1 MSRGIDVVRLA
12 DRADRSR
19 PVSVVALAIATALL
33 CLSLPGCQSSTGSDL
48 VRTDDGFQVTESGS
62 LRLGARSRFRAA
74 LESMAADDLEEA
86 ITALEASAEE
96 APDHAA
102 PRVNLALAL
111 LRAERLD
118 EAEEVLRETVQAHPK
133 HPVAHNELGI
143 VYRRLGRFDAAR
155 ESYERAISLYGD
167 FHVAHRN
174 LGVLCD
180 LFLEDTACALAHYR
194 RYLEIVDS
202 DEQVSM
208 WITDLERR
216 AR

>member
-1 MSRGIDVVRLA
+1 MSRRFDVARRA
-12 DRADRSR
+12 HPADRSR
-19 PVSVVALAIATALL
+19 RVALLGLAIATALL
-33 CLSLPGCQSSTGSDL
+33 CLSLPGCQSSTGSTL

-74 LESMAADDLEEA
+74 LESMTADDLDAA
-86 ITALEASAEE
+86 IAALEASAEE

-118 EAEEVLRETVQAHPK
+118 EAEEVLRETVRAHPK
-133 HPVAHNELGI
+133 HPAAHNELGI
-143 VYRRLGRFDAAR
+143 VYRRLGRFEDAR

-180 LFLEDTACALAHYR
+180 LFLEDTACALTHYG

-216 AR
+216 NR